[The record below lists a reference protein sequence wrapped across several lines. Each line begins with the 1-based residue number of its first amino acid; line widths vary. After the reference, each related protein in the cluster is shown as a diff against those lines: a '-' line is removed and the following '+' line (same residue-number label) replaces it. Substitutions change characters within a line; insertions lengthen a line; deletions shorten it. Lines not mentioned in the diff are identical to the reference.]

1 VVSSVA
7 IAVIA
12 PLPYLTTSL
21 RELGASDGGSIA
33 ANYADRPAWVVAA
46 FYLHVMLGGLA
57 MLTMPLQISSRVRAR
72 WPRLHR
78 VAGRIAIVSILVAA
92 IAGLLLSPFS
102 VAGATGTAGFGTL
115 AVLWFSSTVLTYR
128 TIRAGDVAAHRQ
140 WAVRAF
146 ALTYS
151 AVTLRLWLGVLMGA
165 QIGLGGV
172 DGDLAFDRAYV
183 VVPFLCWVPNLIAAE
198 LYLRRRPA

>member
-1 VVSSVA
+1 MSVYSSHFCQV
-7 IAVIA
+7 
-12 PLPYLTTSL
+12 L
-21 RELGASDGGSIA
+21 
-33 ANYADRPAWVVAA
+33 
-46 FYLHVMLGGLA
+46 LA
-57 MLTMPLQISSRVRAR
+57 QNQLQ
-72 WPRLHR
+72 
-78 VAGRIAIVSILVAA
+78 
-92 IAGLLLSPFS
+92 LLLM
-102 VAGATGTAGFGTL
+102 AMGNGQ
-115 AVLWFSSTVLTYR
+115 YR
-128 TIRAGDVAAHRQ
+128 TIRAGDVVAHRR